1 MFQFP
6 ARIHLYFPIYLPDHN
21 PDPSSLF
28 LTIMKTS
35 VCFVWSRVATNT
47 LTFHMPPSA
56 AAPLPGSN
64 MGQHLGTEP

>member
-35 VCFVWSRVATNT
+35 VCFVWSRVATNM
-47 LTFHMPPSA
+47 LAFHMPPSA
-56 AAPLPGSN
+56 AALLPDSN
-64 MGQHLGTEP
+64 MGQHLGNEP